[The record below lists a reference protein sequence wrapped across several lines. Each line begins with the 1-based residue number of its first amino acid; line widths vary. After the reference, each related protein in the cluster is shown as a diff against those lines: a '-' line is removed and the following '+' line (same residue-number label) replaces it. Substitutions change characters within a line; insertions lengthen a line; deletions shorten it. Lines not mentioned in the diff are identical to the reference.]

1 MQILVF
7 IFMFITYA
15 DIFNTVFYNKAPSLC
30 VRIFCFYFFLSKM
43 KIYKSIFT
51 VSMWTR
57 KMYVF
62 YSVSMR
68 LMLFPGTVGGS
79 SECFEIVFTCSCG
92 LISFWKWKGKNVL
105 SKKRPVYVYM
115 WRPSSTL
122 TFFSASAHLYPES
135 HWGCA
140 SNMFPLIPVENTSS
154 EYLNHACAAMHAKF
168 PHCALQHMQAK

>member
-1 MQILVF
+1 MTIEIRNGTAFRAARPRVLYLNLGFSLDKQEMEIMQILVF

-92 LISFWKWKGKNVL
+92 LISF
-105 SKKRPVYVYM
+105 
-115 WRPSSTL
+115 
-122 TFFSASAHLYPES
+122 
-135 HWGCA
+135 
-140 SNMFPLIPVENTSS
+140 
-154 EYLNHACAAMHAKF
+154 
-168 PHCALQHMQAK
+168 